1 MRELASIRKD
11 INSVDSA
18 IRELFLLRMSLAHEV
33 AETKAQSDDKI
44 YKPDREAE
52 IIEQRS
58 AGMEEEIRLKY
69 IALLQSMIRASR
81 EYQYSEILRQT
92 PEKFPFYPAET
103 LAKPKTVFYQ
113 GVPGAYQELAARALF
128 PRCEPQNVPTWEQV
142 FQSVRDGKA
151 DIGVILG
158 SGLGDYAEALEDAV
172 KLPYSEIPG
181 FPRSTV
187 AGHAG
192 MWCCGTLYGKRVVM
206 MQGRFHYYEGYGMKD
221 VTLPVRV
228 MQKIGVK
235 TLIVT
240 NAAGGVNLGY
250 HPGELMVIGDMFS
263 MTAQNP
269 LIGPNL
275 DAFGP
280 RFPDMSCAF
289 DKELRALAHECAN
302 EQGFALREGVY
313 AQMTGP
319 TYETPAEIR
328 MLRTLGADAVGMS
341 TVPEVI
347 VARHGGMRVLGISCI
362 TNMAAGILDQPL
374 NHAEVTE
381 TANRVKGQFRNLLDR
396 IIEKM

>member
-1 MRELASIRKD
+1 MMDEMKRIDEAAAKVLA
-11 INSVDSA
+11 V
-18 IRELFLLRMSLAHEV
+18 
-33 AETKAQSDDKI
+33 
-44 YKPDREAE
+44 
-52 IIEQRS
+52 
-58 AGMEEEIRLKY
+58 
-69 IALLQSMIRASR
+69 
-81 EYQYSEILRQT
+81 
-92 PEKFPFYPAET
+92 
-103 LAKPKTVFYQ
+103 
-113 GVPGAYQELAARALF
+113 
-128 PRCEPQNVPTWEQV
+128 C
-142 FQSVRDGKA
+142 GKA

-172 KLPYSEIPG
+172 KLLYSEIPG

-250 HPGELMVIGDMFS
+250 HPGELMVIGDIFS

>member
-1 MRELASIRKD
+1 MMDEMKRIDEAAAKVLA
-11 INSVDSA
+11 V
-18 IRELFLLRMSLAHEV
+18 
-33 AETKAQSDDKI
+33 
-44 YKPDREAE
+44 
-52 IIEQRS
+52 
-58 AGMEEEIRLKY
+58 
-69 IALLQSMIRASR
+69 
-81 EYQYSEILRQT
+81 
-92 PEKFPFYPAET
+92 
-103 LAKPKTVFYQ
+103 
-113 GVPGAYQELAARALF
+113 
-128 PRCEPQNVPTWEQV
+128 C
-142 FQSVRDGKA
+142 GKA

-206 MQGRFHYYEGYGMKD
+206 MQGRFHYYEGYSMKN

-235 TLIVT
+235 TLVVT

-250 HPGELMVIGDMFS
+250 HPGELMVIGDIFS
-263 MTAQNP
+263 MTAQTP

-289 DKELRALAHECAN
+289 DKELRALVHECAN

>member
-1 MRELASIRKD
+1 MMDEMKRIDEAAAKVLA
-11 INSVDSA
+11 V
-18 IRELFLLRMSLAHEV
+18 
-33 AETKAQSDDKI
+33 
-44 YKPDREAE
+44 
-52 IIEQRS
+52 
-58 AGMEEEIRLKY
+58 
-69 IALLQSMIRASR
+69 
-81 EYQYSEILRQT
+81 
-92 PEKFPFYPAET
+92 
-103 LAKPKTVFYQ
+103 
-113 GVPGAYQELAARALF
+113 
-128 PRCEPQNVPTWEQV
+128 C
-142 FQSVRDGKA
+142 GKA

-235 TLIVT
+235 TLVVT

-250 HPGELMVIGDMFS
+250 HPGELMVIGHMFS

-289 DKELRALAHECAN
+289 DKELRALVHECAN

>member
-1 MRELASIRKD
+1 MMDEMKRIDEAAAKVLA
-11 INSVDSA
+11 V
-18 IRELFLLRMSLAHEV
+18 
-33 AETKAQSDDKI
+33 
-44 YKPDREAE
+44 
-52 IIEQRS
+52 
-58 AGMEEEIRLKY
+58 
-69 IALLQSMIRASR
+69 
-81 EYQYSEILRQT
+81 
-92 PEKFPFYPAET
+92 
-103 LAKPKTVFYQ
+103 
-113 GVPGAYQELAARALF
+113 
-128 PRCEPQNVPTWEQV
+128 C
-142 FQSVRDGKA
+142 GKA

-206 MQGRFHYYEGYGMKD
+206 MQGRFHYYEGYSMKD

-235 TLIVT
+235 TLVVT

-347 VARHGGMRVLGISCI
+347 VALHGGMRVLGISCI

>member
-1 MRELASIRKD
+1 MMDEMKRID
-11 INSVDSA
+11 
-18 IRELFLLRMSLAHEV
+18 
-33 AETKAQSDDKI
+33 
-44 YKPDREAE
+44 EA
-52 IIEQRS
+52 
-58 AGMEEEIRLKY
+58 A
-69 IALLQSMIRASR
+69 
-81 EYQYSEILRQT
+81 
-92 PEKFPFYPAET
+92 
-103 LAKPKTVFYQ
+103 AKVFA
-113 GVPGAYQELAARALF
+113 V
-128 PRCEPQNVPTWEQV
+128 C
-142 FQSVRDGKA
+142 GKA

-250 HPGELMVIGDMFS
+250 HPGELMVIGDIFS

-381 TANRVKGQFRNLLDR
+381 TANRVKGQFRSLLDR

>member
-1 MRELASIRKD
+1 MMDEVKRIDEAAAKVLA
-11 INSVDSA
+11 V
-18 IRELFLLRMSLAHEV
+18 
-33 AETKAQSDDKI
+33 
-44 YKPDREAE
+44 
-52 IIEQRS
+52 
-58 AGMEEEIRLKY
+58 
-69 IALLQSMIRASR
+69 
-81 EYQYSEILRQT
+81 
-92 PEKFPFYPAET
+92 
-103 LAKPKTVFYQ
+103 
-113 GVPGAYQELAARALF
+113 
-128 PRCEPQNVPTWEQV
+128 C
-142 FQSVRDGKA
+142 GKA

>member
-1 MRELASIRKD
+1 MMDEMKRIDEAAAKVLA
-11 INSVDSA
+11 V
-18 IRELFLLRMSLAHEV
+18 
-33 AETKAQSDDKI
+33 
-44 YKPDREAE
+44 
-52 IIEQRS
+52 
-58 AGMEEEIRLKY
+58 
-69 IALLQSMIRASR
+69 
-81 EYQYSEILRQT
+81 
-92 PEKFPFYPAET
+92 
-103 LAKPKTVFYQ
+103 
-113 GVPGAYQELAARALF
+113 
-128 PRCEPQNVPTWEQV
+128 C
-142 FQSVRDGKA
+142 GKA

-280 RFPDMSCAF
+280 RFPDMSCSF

>member
-1 MRELASIRKD
+1 MMDEMKRIDEAAAKVLA
-11 INSVDSA
+11 V
-18 IRELFLLRMSLAHEV
+18 
-33 AETKAQSDDKI
+33 
-44 YKPDREAE
+44 
-52 IIEQRS
+52 
-58 AGMEEEIRLKY
+58 
-69 IALLQSMIRASR
+69 
-81 EYQYSEILRQT
+81 
-92 PEKFPFYPAET
+92 
-103 LAKPKTVFYQ
+103 
-113 GVPGAYQELAARALF
+113 
-128 PRCEPQNVPTWEQV
+128 C
-142 FQSVRDGKA
+142 GKA

-221 VTLPVRV
+221 VALPVRV

-381 TANRVKGQFRNLLDR
+381 TANRVKGQFRSLLDR

>member
-1 MRELASIRKD
+1 MMDEMKRIDEAAAKVLA
-11 INSVDSA
+11 V
-18 IRELFLLRMSLAHEV
+18 
-33 AETKAQSDDKI
+33 
-44 YKPDREAE
+44 
-52 IIEQRS
+52 
-58 AGMEEEIRLKY
+58 
-69 IALLQSMIRASR
+69 
-81 EYQYSEILRQT
+81 
-92 PEKFPFYPAET
+92 
-103 LAKPKTVFYQ
+103 
-113 GVPGAYQELAARALF
+113 
-128 PRCEPQNVPTWEQV
+128 C
-142 FQSVRDGKA
+142 GKA

-250 HPGELMVIGDMFS
+250 HPGELMVIGDIFS

-313 AQMTGP
+313 AQMAGP

>member
-1 MRELASIRKD
+1 MMDEMKRIDEAAAKVLA
-11 INSVDSA
+11 V
-18 IRELFLLRMSLAHEV
+18 
-33 AETKAQSDDKI
+33 
-44 YKPDREAE
+44 
-52 IIEQRS
+52 
-58 AGMEEEIRLKY
+58 
-69 IALLQSMIRASR
+69 
-81 EYQYSEILRQT
+81 
-92 PEKFPFYPAET
+92 
-103 LAKPKTVFYQ
+103 
-113 GVPGAYQELAARALF
+113 
-128 PRCEPQNVPTWEQV
+128 C
-142 FQSVRDGKA
+142 GKA

-158 SGLGDYAEALEDAV
+158 SGLGDYAEVLEDAV

-250 HPGELMVIGDMFS
+250 HPGELMVIGDIFS

>member
-1 MRELASIRKD
+1 MMDEMKRIDEAAAKVLA
-11 INSVDSA
+11 V
-18 IRELFLLRMSLAHEV
+18 
-33 AETKAQSDDKI
+33 
-44 YKPDREAE
+44 
-52 IIEQRS
+52 
-58 AGMEEEIRLKY
+58 
-69 IALLQSMIRASR
+69 
-81 EYQYSEILRQT
+81 
-92 PEKFPFYPAET
+92 
-103 LAKPKTVFYQ
+103 
-113 GVPGAYQELAARALF
+113 
-128 PRCEPQNVPTWEQV
+128 C
-142 FQSVRDGKA
+142 GKA

-158 SGLGDYAEALEDAV
+158 SGLGEYAEALEDAV

-192 MWCCGTLYGKRVVM
+192 MWCCGTLHGKRVVM
-206 MQGRFHYYEGYGMKD
+206 MQGRFHYYEGYSMKD

-250 HPGELMVIGDMFS
+250 HPGELMVIGDIFS

-328 MLRTLGADAVGMS
+328 ILRTLGADAVGMS

-381 TANRVKGQFRNLLDR
+381 TANRVKGQFRNLLDG

>member
-1 MRELASIRKD
+1 MMDEMKRIDEAAAKVLA
-11 INSVDSA
+11 V
-18 IRELFLLRMSLAHEV
+18 
-33 AETKAQSDDKI
+33 
-44 YKPDREAE
+44 
-52 IIEQRS
+52 
-58 AGMEEEIRLKY
+58 
-69 IALLQSMIRASR
+69 
-81 EYQYSEILRQT
+81 
-92 PEKFPFYPAET
+92 
-103 LAKPKTVFYQ
+103 
-113 GVPGAYQELAARALF
+113 
-128 PRCEPQNVPTWEQV
+128 C
-142 FQSVRDGKA
+142 GKA

-381 TANRVKGQFRNLLDR
+381 TANRVKEQFRNLLDR

>member
-1 MRELASIRKD
+1 MMDDMKRIDEAAAKVLA
-11 INSVDSA
+11 V
-18 IRELFLLRMSLAHEV
+18 
-33 AETKAQSDDKI
+33 
-44 YKPDREAE
+44 
-52 IIEQRS
+52 
-58 AGMEEEIRLKY
+58 
-69 IALLQSMIRASR
+69 
-81 EYQYSEILRQT
+81 
-92 PEKFPFYPAET
+92 
-103 LAKPKTVFYQ
+103 
-113 GVPGAYQELAARALF
+113 
-128 PRCEPQNVPTWEQV
+128 C
-142 FQSVRDGKA
+142 GKA

-250 HPGELMVIGDMFS
+250 HPGELMVIGDIFS

>member
-1 MRELASIRKD
+1 MMDEMKRIDEAAAKVLA
-11 INSVDSA
+11 V
-18 IRELFLLRMSLAHEV
+18 
-33 AETKAQSDDKI
+33 
-44 YKPDREAE
+44 
-52 IIEQRS
+52 
-58 AGMEEEIRLKY
+58 
-69 IALLQSMIRASR
+69 
-81 EYQYSEILRQT
+81 
-92 PEKFPFYPAET
+92 
-103 LAKPKTVFYQ
+103 
-113 GVPGAYQELAARALF
+113 
-128 PRCEPQNVPTWEQV
+128 C
-142 FQSVRDGKA
+142 GKA

-221 VTLPVRV
+221 VTMPVRV

-250 HPGELMVIGDMFS
+250 HPGELMVIGDIFS

>member
-1 MRELASIRKD
+1 MMDEMKRLDEAAAKVLA
-11 INSVDSA
+11 V
-18 IRELFLLRMSLAHEV
+18 
-33 AETKAQSDDKI
+33 
-44 YKPDREAE
+44 
-52 IIEQRS
+52 
-58 AGMEEEIRLKY
+58 
-69 IALLQSMIRASR
+69 
-81 EYQYSEILRQT
+81 
-92 PEKFPFYPAET
+92 
-103 LAKPKTVFYQ
+103 
-113 GVPGAYQELAARALF
+113 
-128 PRCEPQNVPTWEQV
+128 C
-142 FQSVRDGKA
+142 GKA